1 MAKLTSISTNIDSD
15 LKKALSA
22 YCKKKGLKIQSF
34 IEAAIVEQLED
45 LVDIEA
51 YHSRKGEETI
61 PLEELLKKYK

>member
-1 MAKLTSISTNIDSD
+1 MAKLTSISTNIDSE
-15 LKKALSA
+15 LKKALTTF
-22 YCKKKGLKIQSF
+22 CKKKGLKIQSF

-51 YHSRKGEETI
+51 YHSRKDEETI